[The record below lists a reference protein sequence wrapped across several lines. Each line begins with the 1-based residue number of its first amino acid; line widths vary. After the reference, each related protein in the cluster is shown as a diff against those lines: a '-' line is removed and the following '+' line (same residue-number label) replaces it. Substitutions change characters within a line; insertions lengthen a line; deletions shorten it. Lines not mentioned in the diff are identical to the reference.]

1 MTELNL
7 TQQQKQFK
15 ILLLG
20 DNCTDVYQYGTVDR
34 ISPEAPIPVF
44 VPSYKEERYGMAGN
58 VFNNLESLG
67 CEVNYLF
74 GETST
79 KTRLIDIR
87 SKQQIVRIDDDVE
100 SLPIQFETAIPNFYD
115 AVVISDYNKGT
126 ISYELIE
133 EVITAV
139 SCPVF
144 IDTKKTDLKRL
155 NGAYIKINQLEA
167 SRITSSPEAN
177 WLITTSG
184 EQGAIWNGQE
194 FTAKSVEVADVCGA
208 GDTFLSALVYQYLNT
223 SDMAMAIKFAIKAS
237 AVTVQHLGNYAPIL
251 EEIE

>member
-1 MTELNL
+1 
-7 TQQQKQFK
+7 
-15 ILLLG
+15 
-20 DNCTDVYQYGTVDR
+20 VDR

-44 VPSYKEERYGMAGN
+44 VPSYKEERHGMAGN

-87 SKQQIVRIDDDVE
+87 SKQQIVRIDDDVT
-100 SLPIQFETAIPNFYD
+100 SDPIQFETAIPSFYD

-133 EVITAV
+133 EVIAKV
-139 SCPVF
+139 ICPVF

-167 SRITSSPEAN
+167 SRISSLPETK
-177 WLITTSG
+177 WLITTMG
-184 EQGAIWNGQE
+184 DQGAVWNGHE

-208 GDTFLSALVYQYLNT
+208 GDTFLSALAYQYLNT
-223 SDMAMAIKFAIKAS
+223 SDMAMAIEFAIKAS
-237 AVTVQHLGNYAPIL
+237 AVTVQHLGNYAPTL
-251 EEIE
+251 AEIK